1 MTENTQSITDKTF
14 SYVFKLPVVL
24 IQSLLLFALYFDF
37 KHDLNT
43 VFFCVWQRF
52 MMSTNFY
59 FLCNQHDNV
68 IHTTYIEMLNEYEAA
83 DNSHNLE
90 NVNS

>member
-14 SYVFKLPVVL
+14 SYVFKPPVVL
-24 IQSLLLFALYFDF
+24 IQSLLLFVLYFDF
-37 KHDLNT
+37 KCELNT
-43 VFFCVWQRF
+43 MFFCMWHKF
-52 MMSTNFY
+52 MMSTNFC
-59 FLCNQHDNV
+59 FLCNQQDNV

-83 DNSHNLE
+83 DNSHNSE